1 MLYLASFLGVGPWL
15 ASKIVALINTMGWGI
30 LGASII
36 TALLS
41 GGSLAVWDAAADYIV
56 ATVMNYL
63 RRNAWAQAV
72 AW

>member
-1 MLYLASFLGVGPWL
+1 MFHVASSLGVGPWL
-15 ASKIVALINTMGWGI
+15 ASKIVALINTMGWGV

-41 GGSLAVWDAAADYIV
+41 GGSLVAWDAAADYIV

-63 RRNAWAQAV
+63 RQNAWAKAV